1 MTPTLRRIEVVGGFL
16 HDLDIEFVPGLNV
29 IIGPRGTGKTSVLEL
44 LRYAFGVQ
52 AITAEAD
59 ERARRHALDVL
70 VDGSVAVTVA
80 QGSDEVTISR
90 DAHSGADAAP
100 SAPLGLRTLIVS
112 QREIEDIGLDARSR
126 LQILDGMVAADEGA
140 SEHDLL
146 KLVATAA
153 TAIDWWLETV
163 DRERTRLL
171 ELADVPQQLV
181 AAEQEAV
188 AQGATSAHTETAQE
202 RLRELSVRL
211 DELSTAAAMTQ
222 GVLEA
227 VGAVRERIAAAET
240 QVTALPRFHQVNPAH
255 VHVARGTRLL
265 GEAHAE
271 VVAAIRMLEQQHG
284 EQASKVVGVRRD
296 LRDQGEQ
303 LEALQT
309 GAGDLARRLTRL
321 REQEA
326 ERRQTYE
333 RLVGLE
339 AELAEARGER
349 DRLLD
354 QLDELRERRFER
366 RKRAAGS
373 VAELFNGEIEVRLG
387 KNGLFREYEAALA
400 NALEGSGLQYKA
412 LARQLAARLS
422 PRELVE
428 AVERHDGAQ
437 VAELGQITG
446 DRAERLVNHLR
457 ANGSAAV
464 LIAPLEDAVDYALL
478 DGQRY
483 KPTSELSTGQRCT
496 VILPLLLA
504 QSAQLTIL
512 DQPEDHLDNAFIVDT
527 LVRAVL
533 ARKAAGGHLIIATHN
548 ANIPVL
554 GAADQIIV
562 LGSDGRHGSVE
573 HVGALDVS
581 AIVRSVTAIME
592 GGEEAFRRRAEFYAD
607 HR

>member
-1 MTPTLRRIEVVGGFL
+1 MLTRIEVTGGFL
-16 HDLDIEFVPGLNV
+16 HDLDIKFVPGLNV
-29 IIGPRGTGKTSVLEL
+29 IIGPRGAGKTSVLEL

-52 AITAEAD
+52 AITPEAD

-70 VDGSVAVTVA
+70 VDGSVSVTVA
-80 QGSDEVTISR
+80 RNEEEMTLSR

-100 SAPLGLRTLIVS
+100 DAQVALRPLIVS

-126 LQILDGMVAADEGA
+126 LHILDGLVGDDEDATENDILQQVAATAAAIDRLVETADGLQTQ
-140 SEHDLL
+140 LL
-146 KLVATAA
+146 KLA
-153 TAIDWWLETV
+153 E
-163 DRERTRLL
+163 
-171 ELADVPQQLV
+171 VPQQLV
-181 AAEQEAV
+181 AAEQEAA
-188 AQGATSAHTETAQE
+188 AQGATSAQIETAQG
-202 RLRELSVRL
+202 RLRELSALL
-211 DELSTAAAMTQ
+211 DKFSMAAADTHRA
-222 GVLEA
+222 LEA
-227 VGAVRERIAAAET
+227 VSTVRERIADTEKRATELADLGE
-240 QVTALPRFHQVNPAH
+240 VNLVGA
-255 VHVARGTRLL
+255 HVARSTRLL

-271 VVAAIRMLEQQHG
+271 MAAAVTRLDQQHG
-284 EQASKVVGVRRD
+284 EQASNVVKVRRD

-303 LEALQT
+303 LETLQA

-321 REQEA
+321 REQDT
-326 ERRQTYE
+326 ERRQLNE

-339 AELAEARGER
+339 AEVAELQDER
-349 DRLLD
+349 DRLLNE
-354 QLDELRERRFER
+354 LDEFRERRFER
-366 RKRAAGS
+366 RKGAAGI
-373 VAELFNGEIEVRLG
+373 VAELFNGEIEVRLA

-412 LARQLAARLS
+412 LSRQLAARLS

-428 AVERHDGAQ
+428 AVERHEAARI
-437 VAELGQITG
+437 AELGQITI
-446 DRAERLVNHLR
+446 DRAERLVAHLR
-457 ANGSAAV
+457 AKGSASV
-464 LIAPLEDAVDYALL
+464 LVAPLEDAVDYALL

-533 ARKAAGGHLIIATHN
+533 ARKTGGHLIIATHN

-554 GAADQIIV
+554 GAADQVIV
-562 LGSDGRHGSVE
+562 LSSDGRHGGVE
-573 HVGALDVS
+573 HAGALEDP

-592 GGEEAFRRRAEFYAD
+592 GGEEAFRRRAEFYAE
-607 HR
+607 HQ